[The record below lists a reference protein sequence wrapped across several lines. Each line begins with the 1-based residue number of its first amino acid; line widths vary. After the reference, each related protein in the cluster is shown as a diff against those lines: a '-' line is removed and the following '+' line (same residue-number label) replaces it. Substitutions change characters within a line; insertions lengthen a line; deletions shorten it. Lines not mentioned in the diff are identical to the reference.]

1 MSWLPW
7 LLRIDRP
14 GKVKPPRTRNQN
26 TSNSSPNKKQEISN
40 ISNKMKE
47 FEQLQSSRNLMSN
60 VIDAEEDF
68 IQLHST
74 NRCAGRCHCYSN
86 MSSYQCNLYNNSV
99 HNNIE
104 DSDMIAYNARFSDS
118 PTDNCPHISNC
129 CKDLNPIVREL
140 KFITNRMRREDEL
153 QEIIS
158 EWKFAAIVI
167 DRLCLILFSGFAVIS
182 TAVCLL
188 SAPHLIA

>member
-1 MSWLPW
+1 
-7 LLRIDRP
+7 
-14 GKVKPPRTRNQN
+14 
-26 TSNSSPNKKQEISN
+26 
-40 ISNKMKE
+40 
-47 FEQLQSSRNLMSN
+47 MSN

-74 NRCAGRCHCYSN
+74 NRCTGGCHCYSN
-86 MSSYQCNLYNNSV
+86 INSYHNLYHI
-99 HNNIE
+99 HNNAE
-104 DSDMIAYNARFSDS
+104 DPDMIAYNSRLGDS
-118 PTDNCPHISNC
+118 PTDTCPNISNSLN
-129 CKDLNPIVREL
+129 LNPITREL

-153 QEIIS
+153 QEIIG

-167 DRLCLILFSGFAVIS
+167 DRLCLILFSTFAVIS